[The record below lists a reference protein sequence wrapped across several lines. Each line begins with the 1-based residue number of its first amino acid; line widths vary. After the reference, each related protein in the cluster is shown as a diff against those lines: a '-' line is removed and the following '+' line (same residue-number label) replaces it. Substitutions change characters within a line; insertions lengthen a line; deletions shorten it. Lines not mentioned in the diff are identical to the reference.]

1 MGGEGAC
8 RAHAAV
14 GDVLP
19 GFALAGAG
27 FGGCW
32 WGRDRG
38 CGS

>member
-8 RAHAAV
+8 RARAAV

-27 FGGCW
+27 FGGC
-32 WGRDRG
+32 
-38 CGS
+38 